1 MRDFISG
8 AWHLLDGWGRIAVG
22 LFLTSVLITF
32 WPLLFEPSWDT
43 ALDFAE
49 AVLVFVT
56 VTGLMVAAAAYKHRL
71 AQEITFRPLTRL
83 GLDVMKGI
91 AESEN
96 RSVMV
101 HIAGDS
107 YMIEPVG
114 VGNEHE

>member
-8 AWHLLDGWGRIAVG
+8 AWHLLGRWERLSSG
-22 LFLTSVLITF
+22 LFLVNAAMSLYVLVT
-32 WPLLFEPSWDT
+32 EPGWLP
-43 ALDFAE
+43 AVAFVE
-49 AVLVFVT
+49 AVLVFLLVT
-56 VTGLMVAAAAYKHRL
+56 ALMVLMDWYKYLLGR
-71 AQEITFRPLTRL
+71 EILFKPLTRL
-83 GLDVMKGI
+83 GADVMEGI
-91 AESEN
+91 AASEN